1 MAAGPA
7 GSANPA
13 SASVVAF
20 PGRKPLQVGFDRLEL
35 QRILDLYGR
44 MVAAGFWRDYAM
56 DFGKDAANF
65 SAFRRAA
72 ERPQARIEKRP
83 SLRGKQGMWTLFGES
98 GQVLK
103 RGHELT
109 GVLSPLERKLLKVVE
124 G

>member
-1 MAAGPA
+1 MQAGGA
-7 GSANPA
+7 GANGTGA
-13 SASVVAF
+13 TVIAF
-20 PGRKPLQVGFDRLEL
+20 PGSKSLQVGFDRLEL
-35 QRILDLYGR
+35 QRILDIYGR

-56 DFGKDAANF
+56 DFAADAANF

-83 SLRGKQGMWTLFGES
+83 ALRGKQGMWTLFGEA

-103 RGHELT
+103 RGHELA
-109 GVLSPLERKLLKVVE
+109 GVLFPLERRLLKVVE